1 MFESEIIGLQEAL
14 SAAKLEN
21 CCCSEECKKEIRLYL
36 KTFIA
41 GPIEDALIVLTSSRK
56 SKDTRMLND

>member
-1 MFESEIIGLQEAL
+1 MNEFEIRGLKEAL

-36 KTFIA
+36 KTFIV
-41 GPIEDALIVLTSSRK
+41 GPIEDALIALTNGCK
-56 SKDTRMLND
+56 SKDMRMLND